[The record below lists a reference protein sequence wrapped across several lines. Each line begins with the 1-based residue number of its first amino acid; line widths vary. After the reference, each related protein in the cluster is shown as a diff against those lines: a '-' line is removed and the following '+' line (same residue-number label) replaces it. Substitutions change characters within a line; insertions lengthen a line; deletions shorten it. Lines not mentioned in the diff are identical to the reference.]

1 MFIFRVEKKSEPE
14 SKSNKSAEKEKPLD
28 TVTTAESALLVGD
41 EYENT
46 VKNIVDMGYPRD
58 MVNKLIFLN
67 YIGSVLLLLLIH
79 MIIYLG

>member
-1 MFIFRVEKKSEPE
+1 MELLNSYSRGEKKSESE
-14 SKSNKSAEKEKPLD
+14 SKSNKSADKERTD

-58 MVNKLIFLN
+58 LV
-67 YIGSVLLLLLIH
+67 SE
-79 MIIYLG
+79 

>member
-1 MFIFRVEKKSEPE
+1 MYYRTEKNTESDSKTE
-14 SKSNKSAEKEKPLD
+14 SKTESKTTKSAEKASSD

-58 MVNKLIFLN
+58 QVSM
-67 YIGSVLLLLLIH
+67 LLH
-79 MIIYLG
+79 GT